1 MTLEGD
7 AVHLPALT
15 LVPVGA
21 GVHRD
26 PTVDRQIIVGNVGL
40 QRDAETVD
48 DVVDPGENLEPGVAA
63 GNALLDGHV
72 DLGGLVVT
80 KAEIDL
86 GVHVAAE
93 GRRLP
98 VDGRQ
103 EVEVLEAETGLEVG
117 AGGGPGA
124 AVDADPEVVAG

>member
-21 GVHRD
+21 AVHRD
-26 PTVDRQIIVGNVGL
+26 PTVDRQIIVGDISL
-40 QRDAETVD
+40 QRDTEAVD
-48 DVVDPGENLEPGVAA
+48 DVVDSGEHLEPGVAT

-80 KAEIDL
+80 EAEIDL

-93 GRRLP
+93 G
-98 VDGRQ
+98 
-103 EVEVLEAETGLEVG
+103 
-117 AGGGPGA
+117 
-124 AVDADPEVVAG
+124 